1 MTSRAPTTPK
11 LPDVSKTSQIALA
24 AFALAAC
31 HGAPSLTPSPALPA
45 GQSATVTTPA
55 DTTSRA
61 TPPAPPPSP
70 RVALRAA
77 IDSLISDPMFR
88 NAEWGIL
95 IVDADS
101 GDTLYSHNA
110 GKLFL
115 PASNMKIITS
125 SVALAKLGPDYRFR
139 TTFAVRHRPVHGVI
153 NGGLVVIG
161 RGDPTV
167 SDHMMRDAM
176 LPLQAIADSL
186 ANHGIRRI
194 TGHLVPGGDAF
205 SDASAGYGWD
215 WDDLTQPYG
224 AGVDELM
231 FNEGFTTITIHG
243 GDHPGAPVRL
253 TTAPATSYPLIRNHA
268 RTVRVTGD
276 GPSPQIVA
284 NYDSAGGALIID
296 GGVAVGDSV
305 AVPIAYH
312 DQTAAY
318 LSALSDALTAHHIR
332 LRPHPVDAA
341 AVDSGPWL
349 DTLFTVLSPPLREIL
364 PPLLKPSQNQIAE
377 ILLKTIGLERTGV
390 GTADSGARVVQNT
403 LLGWGAEADGFVIHD
418 GSGLSRHDYLSPETI
433 VRTLIAM
440 RRDTALQVFY
450 SALPVAGV
458 DGTIADRMRGTPAA
472 GNVRAKTGFVDKAR
486 SLSGY
491 VSTAD
496 GVPLVFSFL
505 CNNWTTSVH
514 EVERVQD
521 EIAVRLASLVL
532 GRP

>member
-1 MTSRAPTTPK
+1 MPKLLSVMRPWRVGLMVVAVSACHSGPSSTPVPAPEPLRPAGVGAAAAATPAPTP
-11 LPDVSKTSQIALA
+11 PSARAALA
-24 AFALAAC
+24 
-31 HGAPSLTPSPALPA
+31 
-45 GQSATVTTPA
+45 
-55 DTTSRA
+55 
-61 TPPAPPPSP
+61 
-70 RVALRAA
+70 AA

-88 NAEWGIL
+88 SAEWGIL
-95 IVDADS
+95 IVDPDS

-115 PASNMKIITS
+115 PASNMKIVTS
-125 SVALAKLGPDYRFR
+125 ATALAQLGPDFQFR
-139 TTFAVRHRPVHGVI
+139 TTFVTRRRPVHGVI
-153 NGGLVVIG
+153 DGDLVVIG
-161 RGDPTV
+161 RGDPTI
-167 SDHMMRDAM
+167 SDHMARDAT

-186 ANHGIRRI
+186 ANHGIRRV

-205 SDASAGYGWD
+205 SDADAGYGWD

-231 FNEGFTTITIHG
+231 FNEGFTTITVHG
-243 GDHPGAPVRL
+243 GDRPGAAVRI
-253 TTAPATSYPLIRNHA
+253 TTAPATSYPLLRNHA
-268 RTVRVTGD
+268 RTVRLTGD
-276 GPSPQIVA
+276 GPAPALTVD
-284 NYDSAGGALIID
+284 YDSVGGALVVE
-296 GGVAVGDSV
+296 GTVAVGDST

-318 LSALSDALTAHHIR
+318 LAALADAMTAHKIR
-332 LRPHPVDAA
+332 LRPRPVLPAI
-341 AVDSGPWL
+341 DSGPWL
-349 DTLFTVLSPPLREIL
+349 DTLFTVASPPLRDIL

-390 GTADSGARVVQNT
+390 GRADSGARVVATT
-403 LLGWGAEADGFVIHD
+403 LLGWGAAPDGFVIRD

-440 RRDTALQVFY
+440 RRDTAFQVFY
-450 SALPVAGV
+450 GALPVAGV
-458 DGTIADRMRGTPAA
+458 DGTIAERMRGTAAA
-472 GNVRAKTGFVDKAR
+472 GNVRAKTGFVDRAR

-521 EIAVRLASLVL
+521 EIAVRLASLVV

>member
-1 MTSRAPTTPK
+1 
-11 LPDVSKTSQIALA
+11 VSKTQLLALA

-31 HGAPSLTPSPALPA
+31 HGSPSLAPSPALPA
-45 GQSATVTTPA
+45 GQSATVTPQA
-55 DTTSRA
+55 DTSSR
-61 TPPAPPPSP
+61 TPPAPPSP
-70 RVALRAA
+70 RVALKAA

-88 NAEWGIL
+88 NAQWGIL

-125 SVALAKLGPDYRFR
+125 SVALAQLGPDYQFR
-139 TTFAVRHRPVHGVI
+139 TTFVTRRRPVHGVI
-153 NGGLVVIG
+153 NGDLVVIG
-161 RGDPTV
+161 RGDPTI
-167 SDHMMRDAM
+167 SDHMARDAT
-176 LPLQAIADSL
+176 LPLKAIADSL

-194 TGHLVPGGDAF
+194 TGHIVPGGDAF
-205 SDASAGYGWD
+205 SDANAGYGWD
-215 WDDLTQPYG
+215 WDDLSQPYG

-231 FNEGFTTITIHG
+231 FNEGFTTITVHG
-243 GDHPGAPVRL
+243 GDRPGAPVRL
-253 TTAPATSYPLIRNHA
+253 SSAPATSYPLLRNHA
-268 RTVRVTGD
+268 RTVRLTGD
-276 GPSPQIVA
+276 GPAPSITV
-284 NYDSAGGALIID
+284 NYDSAGGALVID
-296 GGVAVGDSV
+296 GTVPAGDSV
-305 AVPIAYH
+305 EVPIAYH
-312 DQTAAY
+312 DQAAAY
-318 LSALSDALTAHHIR
+318 LSALADAMTARGIR
-332 LRPHPVDAA
+332 LRPRAA
-341 AVDSGPWL
+341 EATAVDSGPWL
-349 DTLFTVLSPPLREIL
+349 DTLFTIESPPLREIL

-390 GTADSGARVVQNT
+390 GTADSGARVVQT
-403 LLGWGAEADGFVIHD
+403 ALLNWGAEPDGFVIHD

-433 VRTLIAM
+433 VRTLMAM
-440 RRDTALQVFY
+440 RRDTAFQVFY

-458 DGTIADRMRGTPAA
+458 DGTIADRMRGTVAA

-491 VSTAD
+491 VTTAD